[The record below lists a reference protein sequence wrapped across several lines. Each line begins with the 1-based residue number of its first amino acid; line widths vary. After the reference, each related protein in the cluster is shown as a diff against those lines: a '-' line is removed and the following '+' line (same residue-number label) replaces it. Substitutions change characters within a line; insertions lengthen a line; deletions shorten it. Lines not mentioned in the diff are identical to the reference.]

1 MLGNQRAWND
11 ANLVVHPPT
20 FYLRNVK
27 LNFAIGLSTIYF
39 ISLRNT
45 KEAGI
50 KIRDG
55 QLNFARLHTRGMEG
69 EY

>member
-1 MLGNQRAWND
+1 MM
-11 ANLVVHPPT
+11 VVHPST
-20 FYLRNVK
+20 FYLRNIK

-39 ISLRNT
+39 ISLTNT

-55 QLNFARLHTRGMEG
+55 QLNFERLHTSGREG
-69 EY
+69 VKNSSTFPVRN